1 MTTGSS
7 LVTEFKF
14 ELPLGYVDSSG
25 ETHKS
30 GVMRLS
36 TARDEIMPLRDPR
49 VRENEAYLTVVLLS
63 RVVSTLGSLS
73 EVTPGVI
80 EGLFSPDIAF
90 LQDLYAKIN
99 SDGRASMDVSC
110 PNCETEISVDMTG
123 GSPGEF

>member
-1 MTTGSS
+1 MTTGST
-7 LVTEFKF
+7 LVTEFDF
-14 ELPLGYVDSSG
+14 ELPLGYVDPSG
-25 ETHKS
+25 ETHKN

-63 RVVSTLGSLS
+63 RVVSKLGSLN
-73 EVTPGVI
+73 EVTPGVV

-90 LQDLYAKIN
+90 LQNLYSKIN
-99 SDGRASMDVSC
+99 SDGRASKDVTC
-110 PNCETEISVDMTG
+110 PNCDTEISVDMTG